1 MQIRRTQG
9 LHTTVGRWQTLR
21 GFVVHAQ
28 GYAMV
33 EYASKKEAEDA
44 ISSMNGQEFLNQ
56 PLQVTWCFTKGPARK
71 RGARR

>member
-1 MQIRRTQG
+1 MTGSLCASGVRA
-9 LHTTVGRWQTLR
+9 L
-21 GFVVHAQ
+21 Q

-33 EYASKKEAEDA
+33 EYATKKEAEDA